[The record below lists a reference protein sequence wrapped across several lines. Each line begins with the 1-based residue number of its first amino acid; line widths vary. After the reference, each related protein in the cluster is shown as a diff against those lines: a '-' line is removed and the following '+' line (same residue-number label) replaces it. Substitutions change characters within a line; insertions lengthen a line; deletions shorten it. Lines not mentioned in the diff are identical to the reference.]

1 MKELK
6 KKLLIE
12 QLDEKFQKLNAL
24 EKDIMPPNG
33 WIYSIRIALNMS
45 LKQFGKRMKKTPQ
58 SMKEIEERERNKSI
72 TLKGLNDAAE
82 ALDMKLIYA
91 LIPKN
96 HSLQNIIEKRAYEA
110 ARDIVLR
117 TSHSMGL
124 EDQQNREERLRKAI
138 KERAEKITREL
149 PRFLWD

>member
-1 MKELK
+1 MKDLK

>member
-1 MKELK
+1 
-6 KKLLIE
+6 
-12 QLDEKFQKLNAL
+12 
-24 EKDIMPPNG
+24 
-33 WIYSIRIALNMS
+33 
-45 LKQFGKRMKKTPQ
+45 
-58 SMKEIEERERNKSI
+58 MKEIEERERNKSI

-82 ALDMKLIYA
+82 ALDMKLVYA

-96 HSLQNIIEKRAYEA
+96 DSLQKIIENRAYEA

-124 EDQQNREERLRKAI
+124 EDQQNRDERLRKAI
-138 KERAEKITREL
+138 KDRAEKIAREL